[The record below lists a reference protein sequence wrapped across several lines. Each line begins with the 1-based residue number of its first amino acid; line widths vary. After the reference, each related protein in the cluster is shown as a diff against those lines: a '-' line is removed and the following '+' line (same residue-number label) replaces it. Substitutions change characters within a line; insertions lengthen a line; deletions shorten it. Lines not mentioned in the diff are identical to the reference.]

1 LTTLA
6 YIGHSARARQLM
18 KAVLLK
24 SSEDGGWRAELT
36 EVGVPAIGPRELLVA
51 MKACGLCGT
60 DVEKLRGRYTA
71 SMPVLGHEAVGVVVS
86 KGSDVVGYEEGDR
99 VFPHHH
105 VPCKLCAYCRA
116 GSETMCEEYRKSNLD
131 PCGFAE
137 FFRVP
142 EWNIK
147 GGGVLKLPPTMG
159 FEEAAL
165 IEPVACCIRGLDRA
179 GVAAH
184 ASVLVAGAG
193 PVGMIHAILL
203 RQMNANVLISDI
215 NRSRL
220 GFAEKIGFK
229 QTIDAS
235 KGDVGAWAKELT
247 GGRGVDLA
255 VVASG
260 SPQAVI
266 QALKA
271 TRKGG
276 KVCIFGAIVKG
287 SVLDYDI
294 SDVFNS
300 EISIVT
306 SYGATET
313 ETPKALNLLAER
325 PADFRSLITHRFTLD
340 QFEPAVNTSEEGTG
354 MKVLLTS

>member
-1 LTTLA
+1 
-6 YIGHSARARQLM
+6 M
-18 KAVLLK
+18 KAVLLGNSK
-24 SSEDGGWRAELT
+24 EGSGRADLT
-36 EVGVPAIGPRELLVA
+36 EVGVPAIGPKELLVA

-60 DVEKLRGRYTA
+60 DVEKLRGQYTA
-71 SMPVLGHEAVGVVVS
+71 AMPVLGHEAVGVVVS
-86 KGSDVVGYEEGDR
+86 KGSEVVGYEEGDR

-105 VPCKLCAYCRA
+105 VSCKLCNYCRA
-116 GSETMCEEYRKSNLD
+116 GSETMCDEYRKSNLD
-131 PCGFAE
+131 PCGFSE

-159 FEEAAL
+159 FDEASL

-193 PVGMIHAILL
+193 PVGLIHSLLL
-203 RQMNANVLISDI
+203 RRMNANVIVSDV

-220 GFAEKIGFK
+220 DFAEKAGFE
-229 QTIDAS
+229 QTIATS
-235 KGDVGAWAKELT
+235 KQDVAEKVKGQT
-247 GGRGVDLA
+247 GGKGVDLA

-260 SPQAVI
+260 SPQALI

-276 KVCIFGAIVKG
+276 RICIFGAIVKG

-294 SDVFNS
+294 SEVFNS

-306 SYGATET
+306 SYGATEV
-313 ETPKALNLLAER
+313 ETPKALNLLSER
-325 PADFRSLITHRFTLD
+325 PADFRSLITHRFPLD
-340 QFEPAVNTSEEGTG
+340 QFEQAMKTSEEGAG